1 MVSSLINRRQ
11 ANVSC
16 IFRTPTPRPLIETTV
31 NAANNVVITPTI
43 NEAGISAKL
52 IRFRK

>member
-1 MVSSLINRRQ
+1 MMNGI
-11 ANVSC
+11 
-16 IFRTPTPRPLIETTV
+16 IHTPTPSPLIDTTV

-52 IRFRK
+52 IRFKK